1 MRIAVTGGNGFIG
14 KYLLKFLIKEK
25 KNKIIHL
32 YRSKKF
38 KHASVKNVKFDI
50 SKKIKKNLYQEI
62 GSPEYLIHLA
72 WDNLNNYESKSH
84 IRTYTQNLKFFRK
97 LHNCSLKKI
106 FVMGTCFEYGKRN
119 GELKESL
126 RSNPG
131 NNYSKSKDRLKK
143 ELFKIFK
150 YKEPIV
156 IWGRLFY
163 VYGEGQ
169 DPRTLYGQ
177 FSKSIKDKKKI
188 FNMSKGDQTRDY
200 LNVNTV
206 IKIIIKILKK
216 SDKSDVINI
225 CSGRPVSLK
234 NLVKKWQKKK
244 KYKLKFNYGY
254 YKNSVNE
261 AQKFWGSTKKL
272 KKILNK

>member
-14 KYLLKFLIKEK
+14 KYLIKFLIKEK

-131 NNYSKSKDRLKK
+131 NNYSKSKDKLKK

-177 FSKSIKDKKKI
+177 FSKSIKDKKRI

-200 LNVNTV
+200 LNVNNV

-216 SDKSDVINI
+216 SNKSDVINI

-254 YKNSVNE
+254 YKNSINE
-261 AQKFWGSTKKL
+261 AQNFWGSTKKL

>member
-14 KYLLKFLIKEK
+14 KYLIKFLIKDK

-32 YRSKKF
+32 YRSKQI
-38 KHASVKNVKFDI
+38 KHARIKNVKFDI
-50 SKKIKKNLYQEI
+50 SKKIKKNVYKEI
-62 GSPEYLIHLA
+62 GSSEYLIHLA
-72 WDNLNNYESKSH
+72 WDNLNNYNSKSH
-84 IRTYTQNLKFFRK
+84 LGTYTQNIKFFRN
-97 LHNCSLKKI
+97 LHSYSLKKI

-119 GELKESL
+119 GELKENL
-126 RSNPG
+126 RANPG
-131 NNYSKSKDRLKK
+131 NNYSKSKHNLKK
-143 ELFKIFK
+143 KLFKIFK

-163 VYGEGQ
+163 IYGEDQ

>member
-14 KYLLKFLIKEK
+14 KYLLKLLIKDK
-25 KNKIIHL
+25 KNKIINL
-32 YRSKKF
+32 YRSKQF
-38 KHASVKNVKFDI
+38 KNARIKNIKFDI

-72 WDNLNNYESKSH
+72 WDNLNDYDSKSH
-84 IRTYTQNLKFFRK
+84 FKTYTQNLKFFRK

-119 GELKESL
+119 GELKENL

-131 NNYSKSKDRLKK
+131 NNYSKSKDKLKK
-143 ELFKIFK
+143 KLFKIFK

-169 DPRTLYGQ
+169 NTRTLYGQ

-200 LNVNTV
+200 LNINDV
-206 IKIIIKILKK
+206 IKIVVKILKK
-216 SDKSDVINI
+216 SHKSEVINI

-234 NLVKKWQKKK
+234 KLVNKWQKKK
-244 KYKLKFNYGY
+244 KFKLNVNYGY

-261 AQKFWGSTKKL
+261 AENFWGSTNKL
-272 KKILNK
+272 KKILNG

>member
-131 NNYSKSKDRLKK
+131 NNYSKSKDKLKK

-177 FSKSIKDKKKI
+177 FSKSIKDKKRI

-200 LNVNTV
+200 LNVNNV

-216 SDKSDVINI
+216 SNKSDVINI

-244 KYKLKFNYGY
+244 E
-254 YKNSVNE
+254 V
-261 AQKFWGSTKKL
+261 
-272 KKILNK
+272 